1 FIVPS
6 IVALFALG
14 DLIVHLLFQSGR
26 FQLGNTIWVWQIL
39 IGSTIGLLASTMGRL
54 YSSTFYAMRD
64 TRTPLRFAVVRVILT
79 TLLGYLFALV
89 LPGLL
94 GLDRKLGAAGLT
106 ASAGLA
112 GWVEFYLLR
121 RELDK
126 RIGRTR
132 LVPTRMARLWGAAA
146 AGAAIPWI
154 YKLAMDRGNPVFSTH
169 ENVVHSKLAALVL
182 LAVYGFTFLALT
194 AALNIPEA
202 RSVVDRGRRLLRLW
216 RA

>member
-1 FIVPS
+1 
-6 IVALFALG
+6 
-14 DLIVHLLFQSGR
+14 
-26 FQLGNTIWVWQIL
+26 VWQIL
-39 IGSTIGLLASTMGRL
+39 IGSTVGLLASTMGRL

-64 TRTPLRFAVVRVILT
+64 TKTPLRYAVVRVILT
-79 TLLGYLFALV
+79 TLLGYFFALV

-132 LVPTRMARLWGAAA
+132 LVPSRMVRLWGAALVS
-146 AGAAIPWI
+146 AAIPWA
-154 YKLAMDRGNPVFSTH
+154 YKFAMDRTSPILSIH
-169 ENVVHSKLAALVL
+169 ELAVRTKLMALVL
-182 LAVYGFTFLALT
+182 LCVYGVAYLGIT
-194 AALNIPEA
+194 AAFGIPEA
-202 RSVVDRGRRLLRLW
+202 RNVFDRGRRLFNLVLRPK
-216 RA
+216 